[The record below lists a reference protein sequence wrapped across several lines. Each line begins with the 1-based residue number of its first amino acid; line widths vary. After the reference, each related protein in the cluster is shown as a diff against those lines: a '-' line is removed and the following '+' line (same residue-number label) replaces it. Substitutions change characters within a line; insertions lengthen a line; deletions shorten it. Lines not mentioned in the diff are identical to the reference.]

1 MKRITLYLLCLL
13 LTLPCVASDNYQQA
27 VKITFLSWI
36 TGSTKVSYE
45 HVLPHRQ
52 TAEICGSIIGA
63 GYDKF
68 GNRPTGFTLR
78 YAHKFF
84 IGDRYD
90 GGLAGLY
97 LRPEAIYSHYDYD
110 ARHTAL
116 RTPARMSTLLATAGY
131 QITRGHLVVDAWAGA
146 GPAFGTPADTGY
158 HHGFA
163 LFNLFGM
170 QSDHIALSFS
180 IRLGYCF

>member
-1 MKRITLYLLCLL
+1 
-13 LTLPCVASDNYQQA
+13 VANNNYQQA

-146 GPAFGTPADTGY
+146 GPAFGTPAETGY